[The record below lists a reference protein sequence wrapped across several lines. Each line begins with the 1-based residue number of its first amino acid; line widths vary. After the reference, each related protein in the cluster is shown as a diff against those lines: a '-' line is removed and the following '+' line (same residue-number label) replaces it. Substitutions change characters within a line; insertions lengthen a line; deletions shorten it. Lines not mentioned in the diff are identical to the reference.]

1 MRDDIRPT
9 VTFAA
14 TIQDGGVDKRVPVG
28 AVNDHGYQMCFD
40 IETEEDRFSGYEK
53 KAKIPQ
59 GKEASYHATKFNDIC
74 SVGT

>member
-1 MRDDIRPT
+1 MEASTSEFPSEIT
-9 VTFAA
+9 S
-14 TIQDGGVDKRVPVG
+14 VG

-59 GKEASYHATKFNDIC
+59 GKEASYHAY
-74 SVGT
+74 